1 MTVPTPG
8 PAFTVE
14 VDQNPYLPEGAGQVD
29 AIVTLTASGAG
40 AGAAGPAGGEA
51 LEMIIVDCSSSM
63 SGGKM
68 RSARDATVAA
78 IQQLRDGVQFALIAG
93 THTVA
98 QVYPQS
104 GTATVDPRTRAE
116 AIETAGLLHA
126 SGGTSIGIWLDLARR
141 IAEEHPGGVRH
152 AILLTDGQNGEPA
165 AALQAAL
172 DAAAGTLVCDCRG
185 VGVDWDVEELRHIS
199 SALLGGFDIVAEPAD
214 LAADFAAMMS
224 DVMGKGLA
232 DVALRLWTPKGA
244 AVRFVKQVDPAV
256 EDITGRRTE
265 SGPLRADYPLGV
277 WGDEERIYH
286 VCIAVPVQ
294 AVGAEMLAGRVSLV
308 RAGSADVL
316 GQGLVK
322 AIWTDDA
329 GLSTR
334 INRQVAHYTGQA
346 ELAEVIQEGLA
357 ARRDGDE
364 RTATARLA
372 RAVAL
377 AAESGNDGTARLLER
392 VVDVAPDG
400 TVQLRRSVGRADEMT
415 LDTRSTKTV
424 RVRGAG

>member
-1 MTVPTPG
+1 MTAPT
-8 PAFTVE
+8 FTVE
-14 VDQNPYLPEGAGQVD
+14 VDQNSYLPEGAGQVD
-29 AIVTLTASGAG
+29 AIVTVSAAG
-40 AGAAGPAGGEA
+40 AGAAAAAGTDA

-68 RSARDATVAA
+68 HSAREATVAA
-78 IQQLRDGVQFALIAG
+78 IEQLRDGVQFALIAG
-93 THTVA
+93 THEVR
-98 QVYPQS
+98 QVFPS
-104 GTATVDPRTRAE
+104 DGTATVDARTKAE
-116 AIETAGLLHA
+116 AVEVARKLHA
-126 SGGTSIGIWLDLARR
+126 GGGTSIGVWLTMGRRLA
-141 IAEEHPGGVRH
+141 EQHPGGVRH

-165 AALQAAL
+165 DVLQAAL

-185 VGVDWDVEELRHIS
+185 VGTDWNVDELRHIS

-224 DVMGKGLA
+224 TVMGKGLS

-244 AVRFVKQVDPAV
+244 AIRFVKQVDPNV
-256 EDITGRRTE
+256 EDLTDKRTE
-265 SGPLRADYPLGV
+265 SGTLRGDYPLGV
-277 WGDEERIYH
+277 WGDEQRIYH

-308 RAGSADVL
+308 QSGSADVL

-322 AIWTDDA
+322 AIWTDDP

-372 RAVAL
+372 RAVEL

-392 VVDVAPDG
+392 VVEVAEDG
-400 TVQLRRSVGRADEMT
+400 TVQLRRSVDKADEMT

-424 RVRGAG
+424 RVRGTA